1 MRKTLVILIIVACAV
16 TGLFAVMGYYAYKH
30 YTDKYVH
37 VEVANCSN
45 AEHITDEMLK
55 DLPTLKKALEIAEKR
70 GEVTLKITV
79 EEFNKMR
86 YLSGHCVEYRGKTY
100 RIYLITP

>member
-1 MRKTLVILIIVACAV
+1 MIIVVA
-16 TGLFAVMGYYAYKH
+16 GLFAVMGYYAYKH
-30 YTDKYVH
+30 YYVH

-45 AEHITDEMLK
+45 AEHITDDMLK

-86 YLSGHCVEYRGKTY
+86 YLSGHCVEYGGKTY
-100 RIYLITP
+100 RAYLVTL

>member
-1 MRKTLVILIIVACAV
+1 MQSPDFLQLWDTTRISITLIN
-16 TGLFAVMGYYAYKH
+16 
-30 YTDKYVH
+30 VH

-45 AEHITDEMLK
+45 AEHITDDMLK

-86 YLSGHCVEYRGKTY
+86 HLSGHCVEYRGKTY

>member
-1 MRKTLVILIIVACAV
+1 MRKILLPLIIVLCIV
-16 TGLFAVMGYYAYKH
+16 IGFFAVMGYYAYRH

-45 AEHITDEMLK
+45 AEHIADDVLK
-55 DLPTLKKALEIAEKR
+55 DLPTLRKALEIAKKEGR
-70 GEVTLKITV
+70 VTLKISV

-86 YLSGHCVEYRGKTY
+86 HLSGYCVEYEGRTY
-100 RIYLITP
+100 RILLVTP